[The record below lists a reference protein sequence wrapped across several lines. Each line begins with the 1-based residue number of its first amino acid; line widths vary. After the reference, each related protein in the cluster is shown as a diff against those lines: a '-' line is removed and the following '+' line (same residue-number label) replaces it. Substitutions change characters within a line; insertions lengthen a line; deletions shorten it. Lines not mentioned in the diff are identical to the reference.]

1 MPGCFAD
8 AEAVEGEEVP
18 APGGATAEDLGA
30 ELGGFLGI
38 AFVVDVAGQNEAAAV
53 ERLEDGGMVVG
64 RLFGLGETVKEL
76 GQARRKCFARDAL
89 GVLQDLMVAFLWE
102 D

>member
-30 ELGGFLGI
+30 ELGGFLGV
-38 AFVVDVAGQNEAAAV
+38 ALVVDMACQDEAAAV
-53 ERLEDGGMVVG
+53 
-64 RLFGLGETVKEL
+64 
-76 GQARRKCFARDAL
+76 
-89 GVLQDLMVAFLWE
+89 
-102 D
+102 

>member
-18 APGGATAEDLGA
+18 APGGAAAEDLGA

-38 AFVVDVAGQNEAAAV
+38 AFVVDMACQDEAAAV
-53 ERLEDGGMVVG
+53 QGLEGGGMVVG
-64 RLFGLGETVKEL
+64 RVLGLGETVKEL
-76 GQARRKCFARDAL
+76 G
-89 GVLQDLMVAFLWE
+89 
-102 D
+102 